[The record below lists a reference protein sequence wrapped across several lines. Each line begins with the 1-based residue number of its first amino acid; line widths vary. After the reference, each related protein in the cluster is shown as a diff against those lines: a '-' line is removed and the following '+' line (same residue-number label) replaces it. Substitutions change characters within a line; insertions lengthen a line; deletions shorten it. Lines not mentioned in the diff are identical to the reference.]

1 MSNLYPT
8 PVPQN
13 FLNQTDSYYRIL
25 SGQSYDDTY
34 PAFKDFQKTGTIR
47 GSNVFGGQAYIN
59 KGYPDV
65 QYYAQINNKYYDNLL
80 KFYGS
85 KALPSNYVMEITPYF
100 MDRISSGNNPLY
112 QPNALSPAGGSYY
125 TLTPDNVQSFG
136 NRVNPLNRRGIKV
149 TQFTGSE
156 MSQPMAA
163 AGENLP
169 LAQWSRN
176 PSAKVIYDTTKP
188 FTKTPLVQHARNAI
202 FEAGTFLEQPEVS
215 RLANKAN
222 TFGNYAGI
230 IPIVASELE
239 RKRSDYQNPVTQEY
253 FTKDKVTELDGIT
266 YDSAAIQQI
275 AMFHPDNADEHPE
288 ITDEMRKKFYPK
300 WFK

>member
-1 MSNLYPT
+1 MSNFYPT

-25 SGQSYDDTY
+25 SGTDYDNAY
-34 PAFKDFQKTGTIR
+34 SAFSDFQKSGTIK
-47 GSNVFGGQAYIN
+47 GSNVFAEQAYFN
-59 KGYPDV
+59 KGYPDP
-65 QYYAQINNKYYDNLL
+65 QYYQQINNKNYDALFKN
-80 KFYGS
+80 YGV
-85 KALPSNYVMEITPYF
+85 KALPSNYVIEITPYF
-100 MDRISSGNNPLY
+100 MDRISAGNNPLY
-112 QPNALSPAGGSYY
+112 QPNALSPTGGSYY
-125 TLTPDNVQSFG
+125 TLTPDNIQSFS

-163 AGENLP
+163 AGEDLP
-169 LAQWSRN
+169 PAQWSRDPKPN
-176 PSAKVIYDTTKP
+176 VVYDTTKP
-188 FTKTPLVQHARNAI
+188 FTKTSFGQHAKNAL
-202 FEAGTFLEQPEVS
+202 FEAGVFLEQPEVA
-215 RLANKAN
+215 RLANKIN
-222 TFGNYAGI
+222 TFANYAGI
-230 IPIVASELE
+230 IPIVTSELE

-266 YDSAAIQQI
+266 YESATPQQI
-275 AMFHPDNADEHPE
+275 AMFHPDNAEEHPE

>member
-25 SGQSYDDTY
+25 SGQSYGDTY
-34 PAFKDFQKTGTIR
+34 PAFKDFQETGTIR
-47 GSNVFGGQAYIN
+47 GSNVFAEQAYFN
-59 KGYPDV
+59 KGYPDA
-65 QYYAQINNKYYDNLL
+65 QYYAQINNKNYDNLL

-85 KALPSNYVMEITPYF
+85 KVLPSNYVMEINPYF

-112 QPNALSPAGGSYY
+112 QPNALSPTGGSYH
-125 TLTPDNVQSFG
+125 TLTPDSIQSFSD
-136 NRVNPLNRRGIKV
+136 RVNPLNRRGIKV

-163 AGENLP
+163 AGEDLP
-169 LAQWSRN
+169 PSQWSRD
-176 PSAKVIYDTTKP
+176 PKAKIVYDTTKP
-188 FTKTPLVQHARNAI
+188 FTKTSLGQHAKNAL
-202 FEAGTFLEQPEVS
+202 FEAGVLLEQPEVAN
-215 RLANKAN
+215 LAKKAG
-222 TFGNYAGI
+222 TFANYAGI
-230 IPIVASELE
+230 IPIVTSELE

-253 FTKDKVTELDGIT
+253 FTKDKVTELDGIK
-266 YDSAAIQQI
+266 YDSASPQQI
-275 AMFHPDNADEHPE
+275 AMFHPDNADKHPE